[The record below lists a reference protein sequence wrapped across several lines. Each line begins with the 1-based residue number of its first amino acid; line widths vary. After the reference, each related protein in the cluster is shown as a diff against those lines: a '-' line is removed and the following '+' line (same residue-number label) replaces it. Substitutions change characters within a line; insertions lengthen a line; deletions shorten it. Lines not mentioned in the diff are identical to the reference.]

1 MYVPKSKISYKQT
14 LGGEF
19 LIKTSGESYY
29 GPYISVKDT
38 KFFIGTNYSK
48 RGPELIKINENYN
61 VKNDKYFNYLT
72 NTFQYNSLNPQIQNQ
87 LKNVKE
93 IPVVKNIPTSEDY
106 RKGHY
111 IRYFSKRFNGQNYLE
126 IDQDTHISIFNKDG
140 KYDSNLYVVGRIKW
154 FLTGNVYKKNA
165 LSIKEVERNF
175 PNIFYLF
182 PVLNEFYKSTPTV
195 QENLQ
200 TSGGELYYA
209 NGDEYIGGYH
219 IHPTKGP
226 MEGAV
231 HLPVPHQKLYYIN
244 QLPNMPN
251 NSYEDFIS
259 NYNKITCYKCINVSG
274 NFSVVGSQRSVLLGC
289 PADSFQS
296 YDDAQ
301 EACITNSIEKPDL
314 SEIVSYNVDKPITPT
329 TPSNILN
336 QGYPQGNKV
345 PSYSNFSPASFSQQQ
360 FPDNESTTVF
370 PQRSLQ
376 NTCFSPNTMI
386 KMAEG
391 PDKIIAAVKIG
402 DKVKSEKGI
411 STVLN
416 VMVHEGNFELYSI
429 NNSKPF
435 VTEEHPFKTIDGWK
449 SINPITTIE
458 DQQISSG
465 TLDLEDILIRLKGK
479 QIVKKITK
487 GKIKY
492 PKVYNLSLDN
502 EHVFYANGYLVHN
515 DKTAVTSTMNT
526 SSPSSGGTSGGG
538 GGGY

>member
-1 MYVPKSKISYKQT
+1 
-14 LGGEF
+14 
-19 LIKTSGESYY
+19 
-29 GPYISVKDT
+29 
-38 KFFIGTNYSK
+38 
-48 RGPELIKINENYN
+48 
-61 VKNDKYFNYLT
+61 
-72 NTFQYNSLNPQIQNQ
+72 
-87 LKNVKE
+87 
-93 IPVVKNIPTSEDY
+93 
-106 RKGHY
+106 
-111 IRYFSKRFNGQNYLE
+111 
-126 IDQDTHISIFNKDG
+126 
-140 KYDSNLYVVGRIKW
+140 
-154 FLTGNVYKKNA
+154 
-165 LSIKEVERNF
+165 
-175 PNIFYLF
+175 
-182 PVLNEFYKSTPTV
+182 
-195 QENLQ
+195 
-200 TSGGELYYA
+200 
-209 NGDEYIGGYH
+209 
-219 IHPTKGP
+219 
-226 MEGAV
+226 
-231 HLPVPHQKLYYIN
+231 
-244 QLPNMPN
+244 
-251 NSYEDFIS
+251 
-259 NYNKITCYKCINVSG
+259 
-274 NFSVVGSQRSVLLGC
+274 
-289 PADSFQS
+289 
-296 YDDAQ
+296 
-301 EACITNSIEKPDL
+301 
-314 SEIVSYNVDKPITPT
+314 
-329 TPSNILN
+329 
-336 QGYPQGNKV
+336 
-345 PSYSNFSPASFSQQQ
+345 
-360 FPDNESTTVF
+360 
-370 PQRSLQ
+370 
-376 NTCFSPNTMI
+376 MI